1 MQEHSQRN
9 FTTGTAGLIAVDK
22 LGNEILFL
30 DPVTFEVTKVIR
42 NLAKN
47 VHELLVSEDHTR
59 AYVPIYGDGI
69 HGKNP
74 DPGHLIAVI
83 DLQQQRHMGDFS
95 VDPYRAPHGMRWG
108 SAGQLYCICENSGVV
123 LEIEAHTGAIEQ
135 VMGVGSTKGHR
146 IEITPDGSKLY
157 AETEEDGY
165 LAILDLRS
173 RTLTKKLCM
182 PGELDGL
189 GISPDGATVLAVDG
203 QKPQLYVVKTS
214 EDILHSTVGLEHHRK
229 AAQIVRYSPD
239 GRSVL
244 VTSHDENIGS
254 ILSPDLKKQRKID
267 LEKGPM
273 DMAFHPDGRTVLI
286 ANQDAGSISVVNL
299 ETAEVV
305 KTFQAGRGVESLSF
319 F

>member
-1 MQEHSQRN
+1 MQRN
-9 FTTGTAGLIAVDK
+9 FTTGTTGLIAVDK
-22 LGNEILFL
+22 LGNEVLFL
-30 DPVTFEVTKVIR
+30 DPITYEVRRSIQGF
-42 NLAKN
+42 AQN

-74 DPGHLIAVI
+74 DPGHLIVVI
-83 DLQQQRHMGDFS
+83 DLLEQRHLGDFS

-108 SAGQLYCICENSGVV
+108 SDGQLYCVCENSGVV
-123 LEIEAHTGAIEQ
+123 LGIQAQTGKIEQ
-135 VMGVGSTKGHR
+135 IMSVSSTKAHR

-173 RTLTKKLCM
+173 RTLTKKLCL

-189 GISPDGATVLAVDG
+189 GISPDGSVVLAVDA
-203 QKPQLYVVKTS
+203 KEPQLYVVRTS
-214 EDILHSTVGLEHHRK
+214 EDVLHSTIRLEHHRK

-239 GRSVL
+239 GRFVV
-244 VTSHDENIGS
+244 VTSHDEAIGT
-254 ILSPDLKKQRKID
+254 ILSADLSGQRKIQ

-273 DMAFHPDGRTVLI
+273 DMAFHPDGQTVLI

-299 ETAEVV
+299 DSAEVLR
-305 KTFQAGRGVESLSF
+305 TFKAGSGVETLSF